1 MRREREG
8 NSLPALE
15 HSPPAV
21 GSVNDVKT
29 GRKSVT
35 ALKEAYEQSASW
47 VKEMERKTEGEGN
60 SPPKVSL
67 RSGRSKLVSVTVVN

>member
-1 MRREREG
+1 M
-8 NSLPALE
+8 
-15 HSPPAV
+15 
-21 GSVNDVKT
+21 KT
-29 GRKSVT
+29 GRKPVT
-35 ALKEAYEQSASW
+35 ALKEAYEQAASW